1 MPDEQTKP
9 QTISEYV
16 RGTLRRAIADALHDV
31 RLPGADAW
39 YEAQRRYYDDIE
51 AALIPLLRKAVP
63 EKLWDQQGLE
73 TVKQIWQEMTQ
84 PKGFAWGS
92 IASGIISDV
101 VSSPIG
107 AVLYIW
113 GEIAKQNLLE
123 DHPIT
128 IPEPGVLI
136 RAAYAEPHHMRLID
150 EWWRKLGVGNI
161 AGHMITEAMRE
172 HLPPE
177 LLQALV
183 LEKAWTEKDA
193 AKELAWTGYDPQHIP
208 DVLWYYLDRAD
219 ITDMI
224 RAWWRG
230 KLKWSAVLI
239 EAHKRGWTDEMAHA
253 IAETMRPIYTPD
265 MAMTA
270 WWRHLLS
277 WDQAVWHLQAAGYP
291 PESYTVIQE
300 ALRPRLTPP
309 TLIEAYYRR
318 YITITGYLQYMQE
331 LGYRPIDAMIQ
342 LWAST
347 QLLSPSDIQVLWYR
361 HRGYGQDWGTLL
373 RMLSYL
379 PIEEQ
384 RSIYSTLDQLDPQAR
399 AQLTAPQTW
408 MDLEHDDMLLQQGY
422 TQQQVEMIRS
432 LYPYI
437 PSVPDLVRMAVR
449 DTWNEP
455 IVRKYGYDED
465 FPAAYVY
472 WCLKQ
477 GLTPEWALRYWR
489 AHWELPSPTMGYEMY
504 QRGIITR
511 QELEELLR
519 IADYPRYWRDKMIEI
534 AYTPITRVDIRRL
547 YQTGVIKT
555 HEELV
560 KRYKDI
566 GYSPEN
572 AELLAKFTEK
582 MYSTKEK
589 DLTRADVLGLY
600 ADGILDAS
608 EAKDELLKM
617 GYDEDEA
624 ELLVERQTLRLIKQA
639 RANELA
645 RVKEEYL
652 KGLKP
657 EPQIMSELIS
667 MGYTTAEVARYMR
680 RWATDRA
687 KAAPVPSVDDLI
699 RFRQHGVITDDQ
711 LRTELANRHVPNKY
725 IEWWAK
731 YAAATATGG
740 ARYARH

>member
-1 MPDEQTKP
+1 
-9 QTISEYV
+9 
-16 RGTLRRAIADALHDV
+16 
-31 RLPGADAW
+31 
-39 YEAQRRYYDDIE
+39 
-51 AALIPLLRKAVP
+51 
-63 EKLWDQQGLE
+63 
-73 TVKQIWQEMTQ
+73 
-84 PKGFAWGS
+84 
-92 IASGIISDV
+92 
-101 VSSPIG
+101 
-107 AVLYIW
+107 
-113 GEIAKQNLLE
+113 
-123 DHPIT
+123 
-128 IPEPGVLI
+128 
-136 RAAYAEPHHMRLID
+136 
-150 EWWRKLGVGNI
+150 
-161 AGHMITEAMRE
+161 
-172 HLPPE
+172 
-177 LLQALV
+177 
-183 LEKAWTEKDA
+183 
-193 AKELAWTGYDPQHIP
+193 
-208 DVLWYYLDRAD
+208 
-219 ITDMI
+219 
-224 RAWWRG
+224 
-230 KLKWSAVLI
+230 
-239 EAHKRGWTDEMAHA
+239 
-253 IAETMRPIYTPD
+253 
-265 MAMTA
+265 
-270 WWRHLLS
+270 
-277 WDQAVWHLQAAGYP
+277 
-291 PESYTVIQE
+291 
-300 ALRPRLTPP
+300 
-309 TLIEAYYRR
+309 
-318 YITITGYLQYMQE
+318 
-331 LGYRPIDAMIQ
+331 
-342 LWAST
+342 
-347 QLLSPSDIQVLWYR
+347 
-361 HRGYGQDWGTLL
+361 
-373 RMLSYL
+373 
-379 PIEEQ
+379 
-384 RSIYSTLDQLDPQAR
+384 
-399 AQLTAPQTW
+399 
-408 MDLEHDDMLLQQGY
+408 MDLQHDDMLLQLGY
-422 TQQQVEMIRS
+422 THQQVEMIRS

-511 QELEELLR
+511 QELEDLLR

-572 AELLAKFTEK
+572 AELLAQFTEK

-608 EAKDELLKM
+608 ETRDELIKM

-624 ELLVERQTLRLIKQA
+624 ELLVERQTLRLIKQV
-639 RANELA
+639 RRDELN

-699 RFRQHGVITDDQ
+699 RFRQHGIIDDGV
-711 LRTELANRHVPNKY
+711 LAKELQARHVPQRY
-725 IEWWAK
+725 IDMWVR
-731 YAAATATGG
+731 YARTTATGG

>member
-1 MPDEQTKP
+1 MPEEQTKP

-51 AALIPLLRKAVP
+51 AGLIPHLQRVVP
-63 EKLWDQQGLE
+63 PKLWDQPGLE
-73 TVKQIWQEMTQ
+73 TLKELWTEMTQ
-84 PKGFAWGS
+84 PKGYIWGT
-92 IASGIISDV
+92 IASGIVSDTIL
-101 VSSPIG
+101 SPLGG
-107 AVLYIW
+107 ALSVWAEMARQYT
-113 GEIAKQNLLE
+113 LE
-123 DHPIT
+123 QHQIT

-136 RAAYAEPHHMRLID
+136 RAAYAEPEQMDQIRT
-150 EWWRKLGVGNI
+150 WWRKLGVGNT

-172 HLPPE
+172 HLPPDMVV
-177 LLQALV
+177 ALMAEGV
-183 LEKAWTEKDA
+183 WTGKDA
-193 AKELAWTGYDPQHIP
+193 TTELAWTGYDPQHIP
-208 DVLWYYLDRAD
+208 YVLWYYMARAD
-219 ITDMI
+219 IGDLV
-224 RAWWRG
+224 RAYWRG
-230 KLKWSAVLI
+230 KVQWDMVL
-239 EAHKRGWTDEMAHA
+239 EEGRKRGWPDEMVHA
-253 IAETMRPIYTPD
+253 LADTMRPIYTPD
-265 MAMTA
+265 LAMTA

-277 WDQAVWHLQAAGYP
+277 WDQATWHLQAAGYP

-318 YITITGYLQYMQE
+318 YVTLPGYLQYMQE
-331 LGYRPIDAMIQ
+331 LGYRPVDAMIQ

-347 QLLSPSDIQVLWYR
+347 QLLSPSDVQELWYR

-379 PIEEQ
+379 PAEEQ

-399 AQLTAPQTW
+399 AQLTAPRTW
-408 MDLEHDDMLLQQGY
+408 MDLEHDDMLLQLGY

-449 DTWNEP
+449 DTWNEAV
-455 IVRKYGYDED
+455 VRKYGYDED

-511 QELEELLR
+511 QELEDLLR

-555 HEELV
+555 HEDLV
-560 KRYKDI
+560 RRYKDI

-572 AELLAKFTEK
+572 AELLAQFTEK

-600 ADGILDAS
+600 ADGIL
-608 EAKDELLKM
+608 EAPEAMEELVKM

-639 RANELA
+639 RRDELN
-645 RVKEEYL
+645 RIKEEYT
-652 KGLKP
+652 KGLKT

-699 RFRQHGVITDDQ
+699 RFRQQGIIDDAV
-711 LRTELANRHVPNKY
+711 LTTELQARHVPQRY
-725 IEWWAK
+725 IDMWV
-731 YAAATATGG
+731 
-740 ARYARH
+740 RYARATARGGMRHA